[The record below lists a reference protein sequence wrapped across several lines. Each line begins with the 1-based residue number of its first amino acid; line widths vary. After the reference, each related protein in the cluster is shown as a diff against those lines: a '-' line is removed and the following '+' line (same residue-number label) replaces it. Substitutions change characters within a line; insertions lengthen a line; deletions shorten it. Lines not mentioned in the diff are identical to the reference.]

1 MVLGSFDDEL
11 LPTLFISKAG
21 AIATIA
27 IKIQLMMVEVEYI
40 SFSDDMLLIISPVD
54 TQIKLDGMRPMKIV
68 MKKGATFMLM
78 IGAAMF
84 MNQLGD
90 IGNKR
95 ADSRK

>member
-1 MVLGSFDDEL
+1 MVL
-11 LPTLFISKAG
+11 K
-21 AIATIA
+21 
-27 IKIQLMMVEVEYI
+27 
-40 SFSDDMLLIISPVD
+40 ISPVD

-68 MKKGATFMLM
+68 IKKGATFMLM